1 MIFLHINDSMKDIEL
16 FNKYVH
22 EGKHIFVL
30 IFMEGCGPCEETK
43 PKWKQIENQLSKQ
56 YQNNNDIVVADI
68 NKNLLEFI
76 KIVGSIEGFPTMK
89 YIHKKGSEMET
100 YEESAIITK
109 DRSTSSFIQWI
120 ENKIKRVSV
129 DKQKGGK
136 RRKSRKMRKS
146 KKMRKTRK
154 YKK

>member
-16 FNKYVH
+16 FNKYVQ
-22 EGKHIFVL
+22 EGKHVFVL

-43 PKWKQIENQLSKQ
+43 PKWKQIETQLSKQ
-56 YQNNNDIVVADI
+56 YKNNNDIVVADI

-76 KIVGSIEGFPTMK
+76 QIVGSIEGFPTMK
-89 YIHKKGSEMET
+89 YIHKKGAKMET
-100 YEESAIITK
+100 YEESNITTK

-120 ENKIKRVSV
+120 ENKVKHVSV

-136 RRKSRKMRKS
+136 RKSRKS